1 MSQMDVQKA
10 SYLSVEVDLA
20 PLNAGTEERTWAH
33 IKNRSLQAYA
43 VRMDQTS
50 NIDTV
55 TDFHLCH
62 CSLFQT
68 NVGRHRKLSARR
80 PFAGKG
86 FFLLIERYS
95 TANCAN
101 DSENDRPPAAFEQS
115 ALKYPAV
122 RLKALQLSELMYKC
136 SGGT

>member
-1 MSQMDVQKA
+1 MDVQKA

-33 IKNRSLQAYA
+33 IKNRSHQSYA

-55 TDFHLCH
+55 TDFHFGH
-62 CSLFQT
+62 RSLFQT
-68 NVGRHRKLSARR
+68 NVRQASKIIRLC

-86 FFLLIERYS
+86 FFLLLEKFSRGLRGS
-95 TANCAN
+95 RGKTTGNFTA
-101 DSENDRPPAAFEQS
+101 
-115 ALKYPAV
+115 L
-122 RLKALQLSELMYKC
+122 
-136 SGGT
+136 